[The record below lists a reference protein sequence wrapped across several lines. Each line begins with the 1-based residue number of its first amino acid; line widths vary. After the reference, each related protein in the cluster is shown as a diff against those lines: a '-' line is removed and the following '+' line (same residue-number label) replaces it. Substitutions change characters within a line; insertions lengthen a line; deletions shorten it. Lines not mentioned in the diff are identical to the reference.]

1 MTITAGTTV
10 PSIDIHTKTKEGLDT
25 INTAKYC
32 AGRKVVLFCVPGA
45 FTLPVQQNIC
55 QDLLKNLIS

>member
-10 PSIDIHTKTKEGLDT
+10 PSVDIHTKTKEGLDT

-32 AGRKVVLFCVPGA
+32 AGRKVVCFVFLEPLR
-45 FTLPVQQNIC
+45 LPVQQNIC